1 MRTVEYKV
9 GDELVCPICRK
20 KFKAS
25 ENTAF
30 IAKGGF
36 VCSWECFK
44 KNLKTERKEMESST
58 TRL

>member
-1 MRTVEYKV
+1 MRAIEYKV

-44 KNLKTERKEMESST
+44 KNLKTERKEIE
-58 TRL
+58 L